1 MNTDER
7 TRGAGFPPDPSAF
20 ICVHLW
26 FQAAKA
32 AVRPEA
38 RIHVGDALGEGAEI
52 RLDEREAHHLRD
64 VLRLE
69 EGDGVAV
76 FNGSDGEWDATIVGI
91 GRRGAKLIVG
101 ERLREQSAGPDLW
114 LVFAP
119 LKRAR
124 IDALVEKATE
134 LGVSMLQPVETQHTA
149 VERVNL
155 DRLGTIATEAAEQC
169 ERLTVPRVQPP
180 VPLEKLMA
188 DWLPQRLL
196 LLCAEAGAARPI
208 AEALLPH
215 RGPARPWAVMIG
227 PEGGFAR
234 SELDALVKL
243 PFVMPVGLGP
253 RILRADTAALA
264 ALACWQAILGDGQQR
279 PPHRTSA

>member
-1 MNTDER
+1 VK
-7 TRGAGFPPDPSAF
+7 S
-20 ICVHLW
+20 
-26 FQAAKA
+26 Q
-32 AVRPEA
+32 A

-64 VLRLE
+64 VLRLA

-76 FNGSDGEWDATIVGI
+76 FNGSDGEWEAVIVGI
-91 GRRGAKLIVG
+91 GKRSAKLIVG
-101 ERLREQSAGPDLW
+101 ERLREQSTEPDLW

-124 IDALVEKATE
+124 IDTLVEKATE
-134 LGVSMLQPVETQHTA
+134 LGVSLLQPVETLHTA

-155 DRLGTIATEAAEQC
+155 DRLGMIAAAAAEQC

-180 VPLEKLMA
+180 VSFGKLLA
-188 DWLPQRLL
+188 EWPAQRRL
-196 LLCAEAGAARPI
+196 LLCAEAGHARPI
-208 AEALLPH
+208 AGALQAH
-215 RGPARPWAVMIG
+215 VNESAAPWAVMIG

-234 SELDALVKL
+234 SELDALAKL

-253 RILRADTAALA
+253 RILRADTAAVA

-279 PPHRTSA
+279 PPHRSSA